1 MSRRSRR
8 KQISKEPVIAEIESM
23 THEGRGVT
31 HVDGK
36 AVFVDDALKGETV
49 EFQYTGTHRNYDEAR
64 LLKVIKA
71 SDKRIEPGCQHFGV
85 CGGCRLQHID
95 ANEQLQLKQD
105 VLIDNFKRLG
115 QVDVENI
122 LPPLMSPEWGYRRKA
137 RLGVR
142 YVNKKEK
149 MLIGF
154 RERASRYL
162 ADIEVCKVL
171 HPSVGEHLVDLAQLV
186 QQLSHYDQWPQIEV
200 AVGDNATALV
210 FRHLQPITDDDKE
223 KLISFAKK
231 HNFHIYL
238 QSKGP
243 DTVYALY
250 PEDAQLYY
258 QLEDYDLKLNFLP
271 TDFTQVNQEINP
283 KMVAQAL
290 RLLDLQKTDRV
301 LELFCGLGNFTLPM
315 AKAVS
320 EVVAVEGDA
329 GLIERA
335 RANATLNKIDNV
347 EYHVANLMEEVADF
361 PWIHKQSYDKVLL
374 DPPRSGAK
382 EILPY
387 VAKTGASK
395 IVYVS
400 CHPGT
405 LARDAGE
412 LVNQYGYKLITAG
425 VMDMFPHTAHVES
438 IALFEKI

>member
-1 MSRRSRR
+1 MSRKKR
-8 KQISKEPVIAEIESM
+8 KQISKEPVVAEIESM

-31 HVDGK
+31 HINGK
-36 AVFVDDALKGETV
+36 AVFVDDALPGETV
-49 EFQYTGTHRNYDEAR
+49 EFEYTGIHRSYDEAR
-64 LLKVIKA
+64 LLKVLKVSA
-71 SDKRIEPGCQHFGV
+71 KRIEPGCPHFGV

-95 ANEQLQLKQD
+95 ASEQLRLKQN
-105 VLIDNFKRLG
+105 VLLDNFKHLG
-115 QVDVENI
+115 HVETGNV

-142 YVNKKEK
+142 YVNKKGK

-154 RERASRYL
+154 RERESRYL
-162 ADIEVCKVL
+162 ADLQTCKVL
-171 HPSVGEHLVDLAQLV
+171 HSSVGEHLIELAQLIH
-186 QQLSHYDQWPQIEV
+186 QLSHFEHWPQIEV

-210 FRHLQPITDDDKE
+210 FRHLEPVTDNDKD
-223 KLISFAKK
+223 KLVDFAKK
-231 HNFHIYL
+231 HNFHVYL

-243 DTVYALY
+243 DTIFSLY
-250 PEDAQLYY
+250 PDDAQLYY
-258 QLEDYDLKLNFLP
+258 KLEDYGLKLNFLP
-271 TDFTQVNQEINP
+271 TDFTQVNQDINP

-290 RLLDLQKTDRV
+290 GLLDLQKTDRV
-301 LELFCGLGNFTLPM
+301 LELFCGLGNFTLPI
-315 AKAVS
+315 AKIAR

-335 RANATLNKIDNV
+335 RANAVLNNIDNV
-347 EYHVANLMEEVADF
+347 EYYVANLMEEVTGA
-361 PWIHKQSYDKVLL
+361 PWIHKQTYDKVLL

-387 VAKTGASK
+387 VAKTGAGK

-400 CHPGT
+400 CHPAT
-405 LARDAGE
+405 LARDADE